1 MTCAPRGAAR
11 SRPRVRLTWRTSKPP
26 EPRPSSRPWTLTTT
40 SSPSA
45 TEPVSAGKATH
56 ASPSTSQRTRPS
68 CSSAIAVTV
77 PRRRLSAIA
86 RDLHERE
93 RDVNH
98 PLEVGDRDPLVGRVD
113 VRHPVREVEALQAAL
128 IEDIRIGAAAAE
140 PVGRLKARPLQR
152 GRGETHRL
160 VVSLEAI
167 ASGARIDR
175 GLDVA
180 VTDLGRERDRLQHLL
195 DQLAEL
201 ALVVAAGLGGER
213 AALGDDVPGRTAVNL
228 ADVRGRLLVEAAE
241 PEIGDRTRSRGD
253 GGAPFLRV
261 HARMRRPAAERRVEL
276 DLVGRAENHLADRAG
291 VVVDVPDPRVQT
303 LLVEGLR
310 PA

>member
-26 EPRPSSRPWTLTTT
+26 EPRRSSRPWTLTTT

-45 TEPVSAGKATH
+45 TAPVRAGKATH

-86 RDLHERE
+86 RDLH
-93 RDVNH
+93 VNH
-98 PLEVGDRDPLVGRVD
+98 PLEVRDRDPLVGRVD

-128 IEDIRIGAAAAE
+128 IEDVRIGAAAAE

-213 AALGDDVPGRTAVNL
+213 AALGDAVPCRTAVNL
-228 ADVRGRLLVEAAE
+228 ADVRGRLLV
-241 PEIGDRTRSRGD
+241 
-253 GGAPFLRV
+253 
-261 HARMRRPAAERRVEL
+261 
-276 DLVGRAENHLADRAG
+276 
-291 VVVDVPDPRVQT
+291 
-303 LLVEGLR
+303 
-310 PA
+310 

>member
-45 TEPVSAGKATH
+45 TAPVRAGKATH

-98 PLEVGDRDPLVGRVD
+98 PLEVRDGDPLVGRVD

-128 IEDIRIGAAAAE
+128 IEDVRIGAAAAE

-160 VVSLEAI
+160 IVPLEAI
-167 ASGARIDR
+167 ASGSPTDR
-175 GLDVA
+175 RLDA
-180 VTDLGRERDRLQHLL
+180 TDHDPGREPDRPQHLRHPL
-195 DQLAEL
+195 
-201 ALVVAAGLGGER
+201 
-213 AALGDDVPGRTAVNL
+213 P
-228 ADVRGRLLVEAAE
+228 E
-241 PEIGDRTRSRGD
+241 P
-253 GGAPFLRV
+253 
-261 HARMRRPAAERRVEL
+261 
-276 DLVGRAENHLADRAG
+276 
-291 VVVDVPDPRVQT
+291 
-303 LLVEGLR
+303 
-310 PA
+310 